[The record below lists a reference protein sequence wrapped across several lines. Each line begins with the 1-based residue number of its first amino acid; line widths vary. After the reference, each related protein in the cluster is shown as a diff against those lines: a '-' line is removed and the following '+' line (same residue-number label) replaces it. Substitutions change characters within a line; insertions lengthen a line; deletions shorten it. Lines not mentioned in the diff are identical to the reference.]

1 LVVGAA
7 SDFGRRAALELA
19 QQGAR
24 LALNDLLPDGVEQLA
39 AEIQAAGGD
48 AAAYPDDLSKKLALQ
63 TALEHLLTDHER
75 LDILVFASSVHPRDP
90 ILDMDEWDW
99 RHALDLNLNAAFLVM
114 QSVGRVMRAQG
125 GGLMVFAIPESGDS
139 AAAATGAAALEA
151 LAGAAALQLAEHGIR
166 VHSLSKSNTQYALRK
181 LSDYIELAFSLDK
194 KEPSHG

>member
-1 LVVGAA
+1 VVGAA

-39 AEIQAAGGD
+39 AEIQAAGGE

-90 ILDMDEWDW
+90 LLDMDEWDW

-114 QSVGRVMRAQG
+114 QSVGRVMRSLG

-151 LAGAAALQLAEHGIR
+151 LAGAAALQFAEHGIQ
-166 VHSLSKSNTQYALRK
+166 VHSLSKSNTQYALHE
-181 LSDYIELAFSLDK
+181 LSALIDSKFSPVQ
-194 KEPSHG
+194 KEFPHG